1 MGGKT
6 MTEGKDGV
14 PKLIQ
19 NLRYRYSTFSF
30 IVTLFDGR
38 ELEASP
44 DYFCPSLELTDDPT
58 RMQMLETENRL
69 NKYLIANFKTL

>member
-1 MGGKT
+1 

-38 ELEASP
+38 ELEASA